1 MKKHI
6 RPTSR
11 KPLSRLAVTSFVLSL
26 IPSVLLFSALTT
38 ASIILHTASKLAV
51 FWIMLGTIIASTVI
65 VIVSIIFGMSAIIKI
80 SMNNLR
86 GNNLAIAGIIISTV
100 MFIIIIL
107 GTIITFVRY

>member
-1 MKKHI
+1 
-6 RPTSR
+6 
-11 KPLSRLAVTSFVLSL
+11 
-26 IPSVLLFSALTT
+26 
-38 ASIILHTASKLAV
+38 
-51 FWIMLGTIIASTVI
+51 MLGTIIASTVI